1 MDSPVRGSRAT
12 RANTGT
18 ATRSILRRLLAL
30 VLVALAML
38 SLQSGAETHLAGT
51 DAANKGAAAR
61 SSGHKRNQDRAATYS
76 MVRQPDGADRSLPRG
91 SMSPQEAPGRPEMSG
106 SARSL
111 YMRTTRRSVLQGQGC
126 LQAREVRVSR
136 GQLENVLVIMAFG
149 RPMRI
154 GNRYGASLFGDGFR
168 DTDAI
173 ERAARA
179 YVQGYVGC
187 IHDSGRTR
195 LRLALGTSNYG
206 RQVSYRHGRAWGE
219 MVNQANGWLS
229 AQGAWPDVEI
239 AGASDIELGWNGP
252 VISKL
257 WVKGYDSVARWPFFD
272 FGDAGG
278 CPPRGDCLGAWTQED
293 VWYVAWGAETALPLP
308 QIYTSTGSQAEQW
321 YRLSLYAFRHHG
333 NRMHIAGVLS
343 QHTACRQS
351 SDPCWGINNSPER
364 AWSQLWYALNRDRR
378 TAQDLA
384 WSTDF
389 RWVP

>member
-1 MDSPVRGSRAT
+1 
-12 RANTGT
+12 
-18 ATRSILRRLLAL
+18 L
-30 VLVALAML
+30 VLAALAML
-38 SLQSGAETHLAGT
+38 SLLSGADTQFSVT
-51 DAANKGAAAR
+51 DAANAGAPHR
-61 SSGHKRNQDRAATYS
+61 SSSNERNQARTATYS
-76 MVRQPDGADRSLPRG
+76 MVRQPDGADRTLPRASAFPREVLG
-91 SMSPQEAPGRPEMSG
+91 HPEMSG

-111 YMRTTRRSVLQGQGC
+111 YIRTTRRSVLHGQGC
-126 LQAREVRVSR
+126 LQAREVKASQ
-136 GQLENVLVIMAFG
+136 GQLKDILVVMAFG
-149 RPMRI
+149 RPMRS
-154 GNRYGASLFGDGFR
+154 GNRDGVSLFGAGFR
-168 DTDAI
+168 DTGAVG
-173 ERAARA
+173 RAAHA
-179 YVQGYVGC
+179 YVQGYLGC
-187 IHDSGRTR
+187 IHDSGQAR

-219 MVNQANGWLS
+219 MVNQANEWLS
-229 AQGAWPDVEI
+229 AQGAWPEVEI

-257 WVKGYDSVARWPFFD
+257 WVKGYDSVAKWPFFD

-278 CPPRGDCLGAWTQED
+278 CPPKGDCLGAWTQED

-343 QHTACRQS
+343 QQTACRQS

-364 AWSQLWYALNRDRR
+364 AWSQLWHALNRDRR
-378 TAQDLA
+378 TAQNLA